1 MPDNRQTT
9 RKTVKRFDG
18 RRRYAGFVLGA
29 AVWSVAPAAQAQ
41 GITNPAKNP
50 FPVTVTIDG
59 QSYSDGR
66 DTLPGYDDELCT
78 PIPNVQYD
86 FAENQILYYSGD
98 GELLKTARWTE
109 WARISSYQTWLD
121 QQNAATPTPTATAT
135 PAPTSAPATTAPT
148 TSAPTGSTNTTSTTG
163 PAATNPAAKTPS
175 SKRSSSAKSPSKK
188 NQSTKSPTTK
198 RSTTTSPSTNSQGG
212 SSPAAP
218 STSKESSS
226 SSPAAKSG
234 TPKAPSTD
242 SSPAPDDAA
251 ATAPVADA
259 APTDSAGAAVPA
271 GTSAPDASGVT
282 PVAGVENA
290 TPAPG
295 PATAKKY
302 KLASEQVG
310 VAGGEPNTRVAGIGI
325 LASLCA
331 VGFFCL
337 LFREVR
343 HRAFGRR

>member
-1 MPDNRQTT
+1 M
-9 RKTVKRFDG
+9 KRFDG
-18 RRRYAGFVLGA
+18 WRRYAGFALGA
-29 AVWSVAPAAQAQ
+29 AVWSLAAPAAHAQ

-135 PAPTSAPATTAPT
+135 PAPTSAPTTSAPT
-148 TSAPTGSTNTTSTTG
+148 TSAPTGSTDTNSATTG
-163 PAATNPAAKTPS
+163 PAATSPAAKTPFQQTLLGQE
-175 SKRSSSAKSPSKK
+175 RVDEEPVDQEPDDQAFHHDEPFDQQPRRLEPGLAEHVDGQPVVDACGEESARRRPRPL
-188 NQSTKSPTTK
+188 T
-198 RSTTTSPSTNSQGG
+198 
-212 SSPAAP
+212 PAAP
-218 STSKESSS
+218 RRT
-226 SSPAAKSG
+226 
-234 TPKAPSTD
+234 TPRPL
-242 SSPAPDDAA
+242 PRL
-251 ATAPVADA
+251 
-259 APTDSAGAAVPA
+259 PTVRRRTPRARRRPLRRARPTRA
-271 GTSAPDASGVT
+271 GVT

-310 VAGGEPNTRVAGIGI
+310 VAGGEPDTRLAGIGI
-325 LASLCA
+325 LAALCA

-337 LFREVR
+337 LFGELR